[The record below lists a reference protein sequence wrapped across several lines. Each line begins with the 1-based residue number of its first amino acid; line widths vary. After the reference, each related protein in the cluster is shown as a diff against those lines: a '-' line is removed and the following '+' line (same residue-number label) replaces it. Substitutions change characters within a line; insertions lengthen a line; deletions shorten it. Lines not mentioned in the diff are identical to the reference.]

1 MNPVIKGRATIRA
14 NTPRGRQPR
23 LIEPW
28 VLEPKENT
36 ALAKLEKSYLDA
48 LESVDKLEARKA
60 SAEKSGTLTP
70 TGVVSDTLQYA
81 ACTLAPALKKGRTAV
96 EQAKH
101 EAATRRAKLVLK
113 PADKTDAA
121 GQLRRLWKLD
131 KFNAM
136 SDSERNAYLAKADDN
151 LDPELQ

>member
-1 MNPVIKGRATIRA
+1 
-14 NTPRGRQPR
+14 
-23 LIEPW
+23 
-28 VLEPKENT
+28 
-36 ALAKLEKSYLDA
+36 
-48 LESVDKLEARKA
+48 
-60 SAEKSGTLTP
+60 
-70 TGVVSDTLQYA
+70 
-81 ACTLAPALKKGRTAV
+81 LAPALTKGRTAV

-136 SDSERNAYLAKADDN
+136 SDSERNAYLAKAGDN